1 MGNAASQSNLQSNYL
16 RDVTVFE
23 DRVYTEK
30 ELEKYEEFLRAKLEY
45 IAGLIDKLGDNKDAG
60 FIKEYG
66 NITDGQRNECT
77 ISMKE
82 EHKHLNRYVN
92 IVAFDKNRVKIQE
105 PSEHTFKTD
114 YINGSHVNGATNS
127 NKYIATQGPVPD
139 SMAGFWQM
147 VWEQN
152 ASLIVMVTSEIE
164 GGKLKCHR
172 YWPDQYE
179 RTASY
184 GLITVSH
191 QLTEVRATFIIR
203 HFEITHPKSKTPR
216 QITQFAYTGWPDHGC
231 PETTADLLQFRAAVR
246 EHHYK
251 TKGPI
256 VVHCSAGVGRTGTY
270 IGLDRFLDECDSKSN
285 TSVLEIVKDMR
296 QSRNFMVQSQVQ
308 YVYLYEACRDGLA
321 ALLSV
326 CRHQRQF
333 LKMSKEQKEDFLLS
347 EIEGDLEDANR
358 QLDERMAEG
367 NGYDDEDLDEY
378 DERRMEVIHAR
389 ASVGKHTDDMD
400 LPKMIPLE
408 SRTSSLLHYAAD
420 ETEYWKMRDNV
431 PLEVD
436 EKGYALPKVASI
448 DQRLSA
454 LANKKR
460 AWQKKKYDEAAKLW
474 QGIQTRGDNSYDIGA
489 SIAPLA
495 IRVQGLANAE
505 EMWRSRGDGFR
516 SVTLKR
522 KDPRAAISALTNRLG
537 SLAYLVTHG
546 DPRWR
551 TRGDGFA
558 KGNVPPADLPKQ
570 HSVEKFGSL
579 ENRLSLLQKHE
590 MQWEDRSL
598 LTKYDPVA
606 FKMEVARDKAEQGQR
621 ETAEREAREKAVA
634 DVTQAAEDDKTK
646 MKVAA
651 AKAQEEEAEA
661 RRKEGIRATAQA
673 SSVVEAGYDPTAIR
687 NSKQKDKDDKDKAL
701 RDVAAKKQAEKDAK
715 AKKEQDKLEEK
726 AAAKA
731 KAEKFMKKLK

>member
-23 DRVYTEK
+23 NRDYTEK
-30 ELEKYEEFLRAKLEY
+30 ELAKYEEYLRAKLEY
-45 IAGLIDKLGDNKDAG
+45 IAGLIEKLGDNKDAG

-66 NITDGQRNECT
+66 NITDGQSNPCT

-105 PSEHTFKTD
+105 PSQHTFKTD
-114 YINGSHVNGATNS
+114 YINGSHVNGAANS

-179 RTASY
+179 RTATY
-184 GLITVSH
+184 GVITVSH

-203 HFEITHPKSKTPR
+203 HFEISHPKSKTPR
-216 QITQFAYTGWPDHGC
+216 HITQFAYTGWPDHGC

-246 EHHYK
+246 ENHFK

-270 IGLDRFLDECDSKSN
+270 IGLDRFLDECDTQSK

-321 ALLSV
+321 ALLSI

-358 QLDERMAEG
+358 QLDERLEG
-367 NGYDDEDLDEY
+367 GYGDEDLVEEY

-389 ASVGKHTDDMD
+389 ASVGKPTDDID

-420 ETEYWKMRDNV
+420 ETEYWKIRDNV
-431 PLEVD
+431 PLDVD

-460 AWQKKKYDEAAKLW
+460 AWQKKKVRRSRKVMARNSDERRQLVRYW
-474 QGIQTRGDNSYDIGA
+474 GIYCTPCGPRARTRQCGGDVESTWRWIPVKNSRSQRPA
-489 SIAPLA
+489 SNYQCTNVTAWEFGLPCNPRRSPLA
-495 IRVQGLANAE
+495 HS
-505 EMWRSRGDGFR
+505 WRWF
-516 SVTLKR
+516 
-522 KDPRAAISALTNRLG
+522 
-537 SLAYLVTHG
+537 
-546 DPRWR
+546 
-551 TRGDGFA
+551 F
-558 KGNVPPADLPKQ
+558 
-570 HSVEKFGSL
+570 
-579 ENRLSLLQKHE
+579 
-590 MQWEDRSL
+590 
-598 LTKYDPVA
+598 
-606 FKMEVARDKAEQGQR
+606 QR
-621 ETAEREAREKAVA
+621 QRCTC
-634 DVTQAAEDDKTK
+634 
-646 MKVAA
+646 
-651 AKAQEEEAEA
+651 
-661 RRKEGIRATAQA
+661 
-673 SSVVEAGYDPTAIR
+673 
-687 NSKQKDKDDKDKAL
+687 
-701 RDVAAKKQAEKDAK
+701 
-715 AKKEQDKLEEK
+715 
-726 AAAKA
+726 
-731 KAEKFMKKLK
+731 